1 MKMQAMNLRLL
12 CSIQFQTILL
22 LLVVLLHVKTPSV
35 SGISIAASTYFG
47 GNETDHQALLAFKTQ
62 ITQAP
67 ENVFSS
73 WNDSL
78 HFCEWEGVT
87 CGRKH
92 RRVTVL
98 DLSSRGLVGSLSPY
112 IGNLSFI
119 REIVLAN
126 NTIGGK
132 IPDEVGRLFRLHV
145 LRLSNNSF
153 QGEIPANLSH
163 CSNLKILRVGRNNLS
178 GSIPKE
184 LASLSKLEF
193 LSLYVNNLRGGIPPF
208 FGNFSSLQV
217 LSTAENVFGGH
228 IPDALGQLQSLNLLG
243 LGDNKLSG
251 MIPPSLY
258 NLSSIIIFELY
269 KNKLSGSLPTNLF
282 LTLPQLQ
289 YFLIY
294 ENQFTGSLPVSLS
307 NASELQCFQV
317 HTNNFTGKISVN
329 FGGLHRL
336 KELLLGGNN
345 LGSGDDDDEMNFF
358 QSLVNCSSLQ
368 KLTLRANQFKGTLPN
383 VVGNLSTQLSFF
395 VISENLLFGKI
406 PKGMGNLVN
415 LETLLMDDNK
425 FSGTILD
432 DISSLNK
439 LQRLDLSNNK
449 LSGMLPITLGN
460 LTSLNEL
467 SLASNKLQGT
477 IPSSIENCQNLL
489 LLDLSQNNLSGII
502 PKQLFAISMLSI
514 GLYLGQNFFVG
525 SLPFEV
531 GNFVHLKEL
540 DLSKNKLFGK
550 IPSSLASCTSLEYLY
565 LEDNLIQGEIPTSLS
580 SLRGIQVMD
589 LSRNNFSSQIPNF
602 LEKLSLKNLNLSF
615 NDFQGEVPTK
625 GVFANASAISLIGN
639 SRLCGGISE
648 LKLPRCLTKEEKKIK
663 WPFSVKVVISMACVI
678 LVITIVSFFLFYWRK
693 SKRNDNS
700 SEFSLKQSFLRVS
713 YQMLLK
719 ATDGFS
725 LANLIGVGSFGSVYK
740 GILGEDRSIVAIK
753 VLNIQRQG
761 ASRSFISECEAL
773 KNIRHRN
780 LVKII
785 TSCSSVD
792 FHGNDFRALVYEF
805 MPNGSLENWLHMDL
819 ETNIMQVEIRN
830 LTILQRTNIAIDI
843 ACALNYLHHHCPMPV
858 VHCDIKPSNILFDC
872 DMIAHVGD
880 FGLAKFLLRLTNSK
894 ESSSI
899 GIRGTIGYT
908 PPEYG
913 LGSEVSTK
921 GDVYS
926 YGILL
931 LEMITGKRPT
941 DSVFEGGLNLHN
953 YASMAVPDG
962 VMEVVDPKVLNNVDE
977 VLGNYNGCLANKIK
991 ECLISM
997 VKVGV
1002 ACSMELPQERWD
1014 ISKAISELHLVRD
1027 IILGARI

>member
-1 MKMQAMNLRLL
+1 
-12 CSIQFQTILL
+12 
-22 LLVVLLHVKTPSV
+22 
-35 SGISIAASTYFG
+35 
-47 GNETDHQALLAFKTQ
+47 
-62 ITQAP
+62 
-67 ENVFSS
+67 
-73 WNDSL
+73 
-78 HFCEWEGVT
+78 
-87 CGRKH
+87 
-92 RRVTVL
+92 
-98 DLSSRGLVGSLSPY
+98 
-112 IGNLSFI
+112 
-119 REIVLAN
+119 
-126 NTIGGK
+126 
-132 IPDEVGRLFRLHV
+132 
-145 LRLSNNSF
+145 
-153 QGEIPANLSH
+153 
-163 CSNLKILRVGRNNLS
+163 
-178 GSIPKE
+178 
-184 LASLSKLEF
+184 
-193 LSLYVNNLRGGIPPF
+193 
-208 FGNFSSLQV
+208 
-217 LSTAENVFGGH
+217 
-228 IPDALGQLQSLNLLG
+228 
-243 LGDNKLSG
+243 
-251 MIPPSLY
+251 
-258 NLSSIIIFELY
+258 
-269 KNKLSGSLPTNLF
+269 
-282 LTLPQLQ
+282 
-289 YFLIY
+289 
-294 ENQFTGSLPVSLS
+294 
-307 NASELQCFQV
+307 
-317 HTNNFTGKISVN
+317 
-329 FGGLHRL
+329 
-336 KELLLGGNN
+336 
-345 LGSGDDDDEMNFF
+345 
-358 QSLVNCSSLQ
+358 
-368 KLTLRANQFKGTLPN
+368 
-383 VVGNLSTQLSFF
+383 
-395 VISENLLFGKI
+395 
-406 PKGMGNLVN
+406 MGNLVN
-415 LETLLMDDNK
+415 LTTLRMSGNK
-425 FSGTILD
+425 FSGTIPD
-432 DISSLNK
+432 DITGLKK
-439 LQRLDLSNNK
+439 LQRLWLNNNR
-449 LSGMLPITLGN
+449 LSGILPITLGN
-460 LTSLNEL
+460 LTLLNEL
-467 SLASNKLQGT
+467 YLYNNKLQGT

-489 LLDLSQNNLSGII
+489 LLDLSQNNLTGII
-502 PKQLFAISMLSI
+502 PKQLFAVSMLSI
-514 GLYLGQNFFVG
+514 GLGLAQNFFLG
-525 SLPFEV
+525 SLPSEV
-531 GNFVHLKEL
+531 GNLVHLYEL
-540 DLSKNKLFGK
+540 DLSKNKLSGK

-565 LEDNLIQGEIPTSLS
+565 LEGNLFQGEIPTSLS
-580 SLRGIQVMD
+580 SSRGIQVMD

-648 LKLPRCLTKEEKKIK
+648 LNLPRCLVKEEKKIK

-693 SKRNDNS
+693 NKRNDNS
-700 SEFSLKQSFLRVS
+700 SKSSLKQSFLRVS

-740 GILGEDRSIVAIK
+740 GILGDDRSIVAIK

-761 ASRSFISECEAL
+761 ASRSFVSECEAL

-785 TSCSSVD
+785 TCCSSMD

-830 LTILQRTNIAIDI
+830 LNILQRTNIAIDV
-843 ACALNYLHHHCPMPV
+843 ACALDYLHHHCPMLV
-858 VHCDIKPSNILFDC
+858 VHCDKKPRNILFDC

-880 FGLAKFLLRLTNSK
+880 FGLAKFLLRLTDLK

-962 VMEVVDPKVLNNVDE
+962 VMEVVDPKLLNNVDE
-977 VLGNYNGCLANKIK
+977 VLGSHNGCLANKIK

-1002 ACSMELPQERWD
+1002 ACSMELAQERWD